1 MAKTGRRPGATQ
13 TRQQILDAARDQ
25 FAERGYTRVTL
36 RSIAG
41 AAQVHPALLHHYFG
55 TKQALYAEAL
65 DLPVD
70 PWEVLSRLLSD
81 TPRDQL
87 PAALVRHFVSTWRD
101 SESGARLRARTRQ
114 TFGEADQTDMVRTHW
129 ESVLI
134 PRFAQALDVPEI
146 NVAAALAHLVGLTL
160 ADTILAV
167 RQLNSAT
174 DEDLVNLVTPAL
186 ALYLTPDR

>member
-1 MAKTGRRPGATQ
+1 M
-13 TRQQILDAARDQ
+13 
-25 FAERGYTRVTL
+25 
-36 RSIAG
+36 
-41 AAQVHPALLHHYFG
+41 LHHYFG
-55 TKQALYAEAL
+55 TKQALYGEAL

-81 TPRDQL
+81 TPRDEL

-101 SESGARLRARTRQ
+101 VESGARLRARTRQ

-146 NVAAALAHLVGLTL
+146 NVAAALSHLVGLTL

-174 DEDLVNLVTPAL
+174 EDDLVNLVTPAL
-186 ALYLTPDR
+186 ALYLTPDQ